1 MTNQAPP
8 VAEGYTLSELCHED
22 PNNRRLR
29 FFVAEKQN
37 DLPGRPKAIRG
48 LVALRQGK
56 IRDHG
61 KIMRGGSAT

>member
-1 MTNQAPP
+1 MKIRITA
-8 VAEGYTLSELCHED
+8 ALGFL
-22 PNNRRLR
+22 
-29 FFVAEKQN
+29 VAEKQN